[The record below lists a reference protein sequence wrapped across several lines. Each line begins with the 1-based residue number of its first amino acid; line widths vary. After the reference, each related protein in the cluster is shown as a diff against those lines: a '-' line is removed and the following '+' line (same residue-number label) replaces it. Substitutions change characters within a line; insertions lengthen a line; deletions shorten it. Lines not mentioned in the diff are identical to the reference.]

1 MSDIHIV
8 INDDLKDDEW
18 KWEVDVMTEKKNI
31 LFVSRNMYRLIDE
44 GKMPKELAEELTEA
58 GSNGGSLL

>member
-31 LFVSRNMYRLIDE
+31 LFVSRNMYRLID
-44 GKMPKELAEELTEA
+44 
-58 GSNGGSLL
+58 

>member
-44 GKMPKELAEELTEA
+44 GKMPKELAEE
-58 GSNGGSLL
+58 